1 MWTTYNDLYDYDWN
15 LDGTVTR
22 VIFNKRY
29 RIGLD
34 ANIATAPWLSV
45 KGPNNPNIVRDDQD
59 DLIKHYKNKYE
70 EDTRLFL

>member
-22 VIFNKRY
+22 AIFNKRY

-34 ANIATAPWLSV
+34 ANIARAPWLAV

-59 DLIKHYKNKYE
+59 DLIKYYKNKYE
-70 EDTRLFL
+70 GDTRVFL